1 MLHWLAVSAPVA
13 DIEMVRRSSE
23 RVVRAAEALDDD
35 GVAAD
40 CALPGWSRAEL
51 LTHLARNADGF
62 RRIAESA
69 VAGEVADMYPGGP
82 SERAADIAA
91 GRGRSTRE
99 VLTDLRGAIAALDQA
114 WSELP
119 SECWTAIG
127 RTSTTE
133 RTVAATVNVRLRE
146 LEVHHV
152 DLDVG
157 YEPTDWPIAF
167 VTRDLDDA
175 LRSLP
180 DRAAPGRPELD
191 AKYRVHAIDHG
202 RSWIVVLHGRR
213 VGIDD
218 DHGGVEVDATV
229 SGWGCD
235 LLAWLYGRNT
245 GADTVT
251 ASGHD
256 VSALRLSTWFPY
268 S

>member
-1 MLHWLAVSAPVA
+1 VSAPVA
-13 DIEMVRRSSE
+13 DIEMVRRSGE
-23 RVVRAAEALDDD
+23 RVLQATAALDDD
-35 GVAAD
+35 DVAAD

-62 RRIAESA
+62 RR
-69 VAGEVADMYPGGP
+69 VADGARDGEMIDMYPGGP
-82 SERAADIAA
+82 PERAAGIAA
-91 GRGRSTRE
+91 GRGRPARE
-99 VLTDLRGAIAALDQA
+99 VLDDLRGAIAALDEA
-114 WSELP
+114 WRQLP
-119 SECWTAIG
+119 DDRWSARG
-127 RTSTTE
+127 RTSTAQ
-133 RTVAATVNVRLRE
+133 RTVAATVNIRLRE

-157 YEPTDWPIAF
+157 YEATDWPIAF

-180 DRAAPGRPELD
+180 SRAAPGRPEID

-213 VGIDD
+213 VGVDD
-218 DHGGVEVDATV
+218 DHGTTEVDATV

>member
-1 MLHWLAVSAPVA
+1 VVHWLPVSTPAA
-13 DIEMVRRSSE
+13 DIEMVRRSSA

-35 GVAAD
+35 DVAAD

-62 RRIAESA
+62 RRIADGA
-69 VAGEVADMYPGGP
+69 RAGEVADMYPGGAE
-82 SERAADIAA
+82 ERAADIAA
-91 GRGRSTRE
+91 GRGRPARA
-99 VLTDLRGAIAALDQA
+99 VLSDLRGAAAALDDA
-114 WSELP
+114 WRRLP
-119 SECWTAIG
+119 DDRWSALG
-127 RTSTTE
+127 RTPTSE
-133 RTVAATVNVRLRE
+133 RTVAETVGVRLRE

-175 LRSLP
+175 LRTLP

-213 VGIDD
+213 VAVDD
-218 DHGGVEVDATV
+218 DHGATQVDATV

-245 GADTVT
+245 GSDTVT